1 MKGAATPTDD
11 SDSTGREMYFEL
23 EDLLHLL
30 ATPPS
35 GPGGQY
41 LLPPTAHHLIE
52 ALKFVLDYDPHGVLE
67 NAAAVCKAAS
77 DRGYQFDQL
86 AIAETIKLAER
97 VLADYRDALQVKGT
111 ATALGEIL
119 DSFVKAGWPEAVRLV
134 FRVNEAVR

>member
-1 MKGAATPTDD
+1 M
-11 SDSTGREMYFEL
+11 
-23 EDLLHLL
+23 
-30 ATPPS
+30 
-35 GPGGQY
+35 
-41 LLPPTAHHLIE
+41 E
-52 ALKFVLDYDPHGVLE
+52 AFNFVLDYDPHWRTE
-67 NAAAVCKAAS
+67 NAAAVCMAAS

-97 VLADYRDALQVKGT
+97 VLADHRDALQVKET